1 MEALLFDGRTSSKF
15 SLNSIS
21 VIEALKKLA
30 SPQGELAPHELHS
43 VEMGLIPGTLKS
55 LGLGLMTWDSPD
67 NCNGLPYSKLQI
79 RSSLM
84 RLCRVD
90 QFWNGCN
97 GEGILG
103 SLHALLQR
111 RSNHMAYDKYGA
123 SRSDFDGELRHPNL
137 GWTWLTSGRS
147 GYSSS
152 SGPGDLRH
160 DAPSDQ
166 ATECLFGWRHGPRV
180 FQGKLCWFD
189 WRPGGPSDVPMAVSA
204 DDGNLVVLPSVL
216 DRCLEWLRR
225 EDLFEELSSDERQD
239 ARSAI
244 GHQIHEVCFPDHLS
258 LNAVHTHSFP
268 GRLLAVAPGLD

>member
-1 MEALLFDGRTSSKF
+1 MEARLFDGRTSSRF
-15 SLNSIS
+15 RLNSIS

-55 LGLGLMTWDSPD
+55 LGLGLMTWDSLD
-67 NCNGLPYSKLQI
+67 NCSGLPYSKLQL

-90 QFWNGCN
+90 HLWNGCN

-103 SLHALLQR
+103 SLYALLQH
-111 RSNHMAYDKYGA
+111 RSNHMAYDKFGA
-123 SRSDFDGELRHPNL
+123 SRSGIDGALRHPSL
-137 GWTWLTSGRS
+137 GWTWLTSGHS

-152 SGPGDLRH
+152 SGPGDLQH
-160 DAPSDQ
+160 DAPPGQ
-166 ATECLFGWRHGPRV
+166 ATGCGFGWRHGPRV

-204 DDGNLVVLPSVL
+204 DDGNLVVLPRVL
-216 DRCLEWLRR
+216 DRCLEWLRNA
-225 EDLFEELSSDERQD
+225 DVFDELSSNEKLN
-239 ARSAI
+239 ARAAI
-244 GHQIHEVCFPDHLS
+244 GHQIHEVCFPIYLS
-258 LNAVHTHSFP
+258 QDCVYSWLS
-268 GRLLAVAPGLD
+268 R